1 VIASLSGIVASVGID
16 HVVLEAGGVGFACLA
31 TPATLSRLRSG
42 EHARLATT
50 LVVREDSLT
59 LFGFQDDDERETFL
73 RVQTVTGIGPRL
85 AMSILAVLSPDEL
98 RRAIAGE
105 DLVALQRVPGIG
117 RRVAQRLVLELAGKL
132 GSVHGEVPVVAEATV
147 DEDIVAALVSLGWPA
162 RDATAA
168 VVAVSAGADSRAE
181 VLRAALQHLAAG
193 HG

>member
-1 VIASLSGIVASVGID
+1 MIASLSGIVASVGID

-31 TPATLSRLRSG
+31 TPGTLSRLRSG

-59 LFGFQDDDERETFL
+59 LFGFQDDDERETIL

-132 GSVHGEVPVVAEATV
+132 GSVQGEAPVVAEAGV

-162 RDATAA
+162 RDATTA
-168 VVAVSAGADSRAE
+168 VVAVSARALSRAE